1 MKVQEQYQPEWI
13 NVDEACKWLGVD
25 RSTLFRWRT
34 EKRLAWTN
42 INKRA
47 IMYDKKQLE
56 KMLFEN
62 STYSVDQ
69 KVEA

>member
-1 MKVQEQYQPEWI
+1 MDPKKEYQPEWI

-34 EKRLAWTN
+34 EKGLAWTN

-47 IMYDKKQLE
+47 IMYDKRQIE

-62 STYSVDQ
+62 STYSVEQ
-69 KVEA
+69 KTA

>member
-1 MKVQEQYQPEWI
+1 MKVENKYTPEWI

-34 EKRLAWTN
+34 EKGLAWTN
-42 INKRA
+42 INNRA
-47 IMYDKKQLE
+47 VMYDRKQLE

-62 STYSVDQ
+62 STYSVEQ
-69 KVEA
+69 KTA

>member
-34 EKRLAWTN
+34 EKGLAWTN

-47 IMYDKKQLE
+47 IMYDKKQIE

-62 STYSVDQ
+62 STYAFQ
-69 KVEA
+69 GNLR

>member
-1 MKVQEQYQPEWI
+1 MTPNTTYQPEWI

-34 EKRLAWTN
+34 EKGLAWTN
-42 INKRA
+42 INNRA
-47 IMYDKKQLE
+47 VMYDRKQLE

-62 STYSVDQ
+62 STYAFQ
-69 KVEA
+69 EK